1 MSKKDSY
8 NLLELQELIESLVDK
23 EQTEISASE
32 LREKYTRSI
41 DKKSKIIAIREKI
54 AYMNNYKGIRTVSG
68 IYSYGKYL
76 KIIDDTLEDAMNA
89 TDDSIYDEVLIEL
102 SNDIDREISKLK
114 ILSNVDKYRE
124 TNPYSITFLEY
135 NINGII
141 LRVDTK
147 NQKYEISYDD
157 NIMNL
162 LTECKINKLKKL
174 LLNKLP
180 SISSTEIIE
189 PKYVNEKTLYN
200 YIYGSNFNLQ
210 DYLKYN
216 YNGLLRYLSIDTDI
230 KAIPSI
236 EELIDNHKSLK
247 ELFDFIKILES
258 YGYKTEKDK
267 LQSISEKMLRKYQNI
282 NLEFVPNINI
292 VISNIVMNCYPNEN
306 FVYSSLQSAY
316 NCINREIIKK
326 AHQELTKKKKEN
338 SVCIDLVIE
347 FLKKYTRNKDGEI
360 YKDDEILN
368 FLKQKNDIVNTRF
381 TSDSYDY
388 NYGISNDTIDS
399 KINDIMHKMTDRHR

>member
-102 SNDIDREISKLK
+102 SNDLDREISKLK

>member
-1 MSKKDSY
+1 
-8 NLLELQELIESLVDK
+8 
-23 EQTEISASE
+23 
-32 LREKYTRSI
+32 
-41 DKKSKIIAIREKI
+41 
-54 AYMNNYKGIRTVSG
+54 
-68 IYSYGKYL
+68 
-76 KIIDDTLEDAMNA
+76 
-89 TDDSIYDEVLIEL
+89 
-102 SNDIDREISKLK
+102 
-114 ILSNVDKYRE
+114 
-124 TNPYSITFLEY
+124 
-135 NINGII
+135 
-141 LRVDTK
+141 
-147 NQKYEISYDD
+147 
-157 NIMNL
+157 MNL